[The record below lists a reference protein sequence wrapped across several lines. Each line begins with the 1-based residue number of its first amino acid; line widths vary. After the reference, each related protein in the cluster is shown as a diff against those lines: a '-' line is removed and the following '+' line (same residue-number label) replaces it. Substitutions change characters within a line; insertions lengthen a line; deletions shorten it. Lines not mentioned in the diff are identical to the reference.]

1 MTQNTQTTAD
11 RMFELMREI
20 RIWDVEHDA
29 TDHRAVANIVAAEI
43 DRLTAERDKAQ
54 AEVERLRLPAEAWET
69 QEHYDS
75 LRVAPMA
82 DVLAADAAMKVA
94 AARAR
99 KAANLKKLV
108 AEQEQAAARARA
120 AKVTP

>member
-1 MTQNTQTTAD
+1 MTQNTQTTAERLFALILENIGYTDGDD
-11 RMFELMREI
+11 R
-20 RIWDVEHDA
+20 
-29 TDHRAVANIVAAEI
+29 TVAAIAAEI
-43 DRLTAERDKAQ
+43 DALTAERDKAQ

-120 AKVTP
+120 AKETT